1 MMITINQSSALDLIS
16 VTPADTGFNS
26 AASSSSTLVGEAAV
40 IETGDFSALVSA
52 ALTAEGVEDSAKLAK
67 LAKVMAVEELPV
79 AFLAEESQLEFDGLN
94 VPAAALDLN
103 LSADLNINGLDQKS
117 SAAKNFIISLQQKTL
132 NQEDELIVTA
142 ATVDDSMIT
151 IKAEFDQNKE
161 DIELAAKLPLGEDLL
176 DQEDRPVEHGLFI
189 NNHPMSAI
197 KLEPEKA
204 LSLGQADGVNND
216 IDIMNTTKENIT
228 EEVTLAKV
236 SKIAQLNAINDGL
249 EDNSLT
255 PARREDLSSLE
266 LAKKPV
272 DIQHKN
278 TNDVLSEGEFSQ
290 EKLNYLAEQVKT
302 EISPKPQ
309 GVSLAKLPDGYIT
322 NQWVNSQLNIAS
334 TVLQQERIQPS
345 VVQHFDQPLPLMDE
359 AELAPALGQRLQIM
373 LNRQLNNATIALD
386 PPELGPL
393 MIKLHV
399 DASQKTHL
407 TFTTHSDVVRE
418 MIEQQL
424 PRLKDMFD
432 SQGLALGDAN
442 VAGQGT
448 FSQGQYFNE
457 EKEHN
462 KNNMSNAQ
470 ESVDVLTDEHKVEL
484 AEGQYIRDLGVDL
497 FA

>member
-1 MMITINQSSALDLIS
+1 MITINQSSALDLIS
-16 VTPADTGFNS
+16 VTPADTGSNS
-26 AASSSSTLVGEAAV
+26 AASPSPSSTLVGEAAV

-52 ALTAEGVEDSAKLAK
+52 ALTEESVEDSAKLAK

-79 AFLAEESQLEFDGLN
+79 AVLAEESQLESDGLN
-94 VPAAALDLN
+94 IPVAELDLN
-103 LSADLNINGLDQKS
+103 PSADLNINGLDKKS
-117 SAAKNFIISLQQKTL
+117 SVAKNFIISLQQKTL
-132 NQEDELIVTA
+132 NQEDELIVKA
-142 ATVDDSMIT
+142 ATVDDSIIT

-161 DIELAAKLPLGEDLL
+161 DIELAVKLPIEEDLS
-176 DQEDRPVEHGLFI
+176 DQDDRSVKHGLFI
-189 NNHPMSAI
+189 NNPMNAI

-204 LSLGQADGVNND
+204 LSLGQAGGVNDNVV
-216 IDIMNTTKENIT
+216 NIT
-228 EEVTLAKV
+228 EENNLTEAVALAKV
-236 SKIAQLNAINDGL
+236 SKIAQLNTINNGL
-249 EDNSLT
+249 EDNNLALS
-255 PARREDLSSLE
+255 RREELTLVE
-266 LAKKPV
+266 LAKKSA

-278 TNDVLSEGEFSQ
+278 TNEILSESEFPQ
-290 EKLNYLAEQVKT
+290 EKLNHLAEQVKT
-302 EISPKPQ
+302 EILPKSS
-309 GVSLAKLPDGYIT
+309 GLSFAKLPDSYIT
-322 NQWVNSQLNIAS
+322 NQWVNSQFNIAS
-334 TVLQQERIQPS
+334 SVLQQERIQVS
-345 VVQHFDQPLPLMDE
+345 AAQHFDQPIPLMDE

-418 MIEQQL
+418 VIEQQL
-424 PRLKDMFD
+424 PRLKEMFD

-448 FSQGQYFNE
+448 FSQGQNFNE

-462 KNNMSNAQ
+462 KNSMSNAQ
-470 ESVDVLTDEHKVEL
+470 ESEDFLADEHKVEP
-484 AEGQYIRDLGVDL
+484 AKGQYIRNLGVDL

>member
-1 MMITINQSSALDLIS
+1 
-16 VTPADTGFNS
+16 
-26 AASSSSTLVGEAAV
+26 
-40 IETGDFSALVSA
+40 
-52 ALTAEGVEDSAKLAK
+52 
-67 LAKVMAVEELPV
+67 
-79 AFLAEESQLEFDGLN
+79 
-94 VPAAALDLN
+94 
-103 LSADLNINGLDQKS
+103 
-117 SAAKNFIISLQQKTL
+117 
-132 NQEDELIVTA
+132 
-142 ATVDDSMIT
+142 MIT

-189 NNHPMSAI
+189 NNQPMSAI

-204 LSLGQADGVNND
+204 LRLGQAGNVND
-216 IDIMNTTKENIT
+216 DVVKIT
-228 EEVTLAKV
+228 EENNLTEEVMLEKA
-236 SKIAQLNAINDGL
+236 SKIAQLNPINNGL
-249 EDNSLT
+249 ENNNLI
-255 PARREDLSSLE
+255 PARREDLSLLE
-266 LAKKPV
+266 LAKKSA

-278 TNDVLSEGEFSQ
+278 TDNGLIEGEFSP
-290 EKLNYLAEQVKT
+290 EKLNHLAEQVKT
-302 EISPKPQ
+302 EILPKPQ
-309 GVSLAKLPDGYIT
+309 GVSLAKLPDSYIT
-322 NQWVNSQLNIAS
+322 NQWVNSQFNIAS

-345 VVQHFDQPLPLMDE
+345 VVQHFDQPIPLMDE

-448 FSQGQYFNE
+448 FSQGQHFNE

-470 ESVDVLTDEHKVEL
+470 ESADVLADEHKVEP

>member
-1 MMITINQSSALDLIS
+1 MITINQSSALDLIS

-26 AASSSSTLVGEAAV
+26 AAPSSTLVGEAAV

-79 AFLAEESQLEFDGLN
+79 AFLADESPLEFDDLN
-94 VPAAALDLN
+94 IPAAALDLN

-117 SAAKNFIISLQQKTL
+117 SVAKNFIISLQQKTL

-142 ATVDDSMIT
+142 ATVDDSMIA
-151 IKAEFDQNKE
+151 IKAEFDQNNKE
-161 DIELAAKLPLGEDLL
+161 DIELAVKLPLGEDLS
-176 DQEDRPVEHGLFI
+176 DQEGRPVEHGLFI
-189 NNHPMSAI
+189 NNQPMSAI

-204 LSLGQADGVNND
+204 LSLGQTDGANNE
-216 IDIMNTTKENIT
+216 INIMNTTKENIT

-236 SKIAQLNAINDGL
+236 SKRAQLNVINDGL
-249 EDNSLT
+249 EDNNLT
-255 PARREDLSSLE
+255 PARREELSLLE
-266 LAKKPV
+266 LAKKSA

-278 TNDVLSEGEFSQ
+278 TDNGLIEGEFSP
-290 EKLNYLAEQVKT
+290 EKLNHLAEQVKT
-302 EISPKPQ
+302 EILPKPQ
-309 GVSLAKLPDGYIT
+309 GVSFAKLPDSYIT
-322 NQWVNSQLNIAS
+322 NQWVNSQFNIAS

-345 VVQHFDQPLPLMDE
+345 VAQHFDQPLPLVDE

-442 VAGQGT
+442 VAGQGA
-448 FSQGQYFNE
+448 FSQGQHFNE

-462 KNNMSNAQ
+462 KNNMSKAQ
-470 ESVDVLTDEHKVEL
+470 ESVDILADEHKVEP

>member
-1 MMITINQSSALDLIS
+1 M
-16 VTPADTGFNS
+16 
-26 AASSSSTLVGEAAV
+26 

-52 ALTAEGVEDSAKLAK
+52 ALTAEGVEDSEKLAK

-79 AFLAEESQLEFDGLN
+79 AFLADESQLEFDDLN
-94 VPAAALDLN
+94 IPAAALDLN
-103 LSADLNINGLDQKS
+103 LSTDLNINGLDQKS
-117 SAAKNFIISLQQKTL
+117 STAKNFIISLQQKTL
-132 NQEDELIVTA
+132 NQEGELIVTA

-189 NNHPMSAI
+189 NNQPMSAI

-204 LSLGQADGVNND
+204 LRLGQAGNVND
-216 IDIMNTTKENIT
+216 DVVKIT
-228 EEVTLAKV
+228 EENNLTEEVMLEKA
-236 SKIAQLNAINDGL
+236 SKIAQLNPINNGL
-249 EDNSLT
+249 ENNNLI
-255 PARREDLSSLE
+255 PARREDLSLLE
-266 LAKKPV
+266 LAKKSA

-278 TNDVLSEGEFSQ
+278 TDNGLIEGEFSP
-290 EKLNYLAEQVKT
+290 EKLNHLAEQVKT
-302 EISPKPQ
+302 EILPKPQ
-309 GVSLAKLPDGYIT
+309 GVSLAKLPDSYIT
-322 NQWVNSQLNIAS
+322 NQWVNSQFNIAS

-345 VVQHFDQPLPLMDE
+345 VVQHFDQPIPLMDE

-448 FSQGQYFNE
+448 FSQGQHFNE

-470 ESVDVLTDEHKVEL
+470 ESADVLADEHKVEP